1 MAITFNNIDIFI
13 MFTRKKYAINI
24 HISLAVQLTGNPE
37 AGLVIGQ
44 PFIKTLNPKSL
55 SSRWTIII

>member
-1 MAITFNNIDIFI
+1 